1 MKIHYWDKLIDSKHH
16 ELVDLYGYFVFY
28 VDLVL
33 SSMTDNNCTRL
44 HYMSNTEGVL
54 PEDYMSNTV
63 GVLPEDYMSNT
74 VGVLLETRRLYE

>member
-28 VDLVL
+28 VDFVL

-44 HYMSNTEGVL
+44 HYMSNT
-54 PEDYMSNTV
+54 
-63 GVLPEDYMSNT
+63 
-74 VGVLLETRRLYE
+74 VGVLLETMYAYLLPAHEFTLGFLSDPCCWSF